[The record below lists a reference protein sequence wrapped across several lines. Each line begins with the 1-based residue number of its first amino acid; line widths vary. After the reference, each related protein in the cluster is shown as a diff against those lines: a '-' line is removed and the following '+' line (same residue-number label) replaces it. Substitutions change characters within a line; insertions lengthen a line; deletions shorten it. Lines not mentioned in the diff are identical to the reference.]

1 MALVAA
7 ACGSSSTPSSAV
19 TTSSVAVRTTTSVA
33 HPTSTSSA
41 AKSVS
46 AATQSPFAGLVSS
59 YVKTRSG
66 SVEAALYDLKT
77 GRTWELNPQL
87 PPQQTASIVKVDIL
101 ETLLYQARVAH
112 ESLSPA
118 EQELI
123 TEMIEISSDD
133 AATTLWYMAGG
144 KAGLTAYNSLVGL
157 TDTVMANCTGCQPP
171 SWGTTTTTP
180 EDQLLLLKQLVLPS
194 RLLTVADQKYALY
207 LMSNIASYLK
217 WGVSE
222 SVPPG
227 STVAMKTGDV
237 PITSWFDEQV
247 NSIGWV
253 DGGGHDYLMAML
265 TTADPSLQYG
275 VDTLNEMSTL
285 MWRHWSLDAGT

>member
-1 MALVAA
+1 MALVGA
-7 ACGSSSTPSSAV
+7 ACGSSSPSSGV
-19 TTSSVAVRTTTSVA
+19 TTSPAPARSTTSVP

-41 AKSVS
+41 AAPSDS

-59 YVKTRSG
+59 YVATRSG
-66 SVEAALYDLKT
+66 SVEAALYDLRT
-77 GRTWELNPQL
+77 GHTWELNPGL

-118 EQELI
+118 EQELM
-123 TEMIEISSDD
+123 TEMIEISSND
-133 AATTLWYMAGG
+133 AATALWYMAGG
-144 KAGLTAYNSLVGL
+144 KAGVTGYNSLVGL
-157 TDTVMANCTGCQPP
+157 THTVMANCTGCQPP

-180 EDQLLLLKQLVLPS
+180 EDQLLLLRQLALPS
-194 RLLTVADQKYALY
+194 RLLTVADQKYALS

-227 STVAMKTGDV
+227 SAVAMKTGDV
-237 PITSWFDEQV
+237 PITSWSDEQV

-253 DGGGHDYLMAML
+253 DGGGHDYLLAML

-285 MWRHWSLDAGT
+285 MWRQWGLHAAG